1 MIDPRRVL
9 TFREVARLGSFSRAA
24 EALSL
29 TQPAVSQQVAALER
43 QAGARLLERGPGGLS
58 LTPAGDL
65 LAHAD
70 VVADR
75 LELASGQLAEQVAHA
90 ARELRIG
97 AFPSALATRVPRAL
111 GRLTA
116 ERPEVK
122 ADVTEGTTDELIER
136 VRSGALHVAV
146 CFQDAA
152 VARREHEGTERAD
165 LDEEPFAAL
174 LPHGHPLAGTGPI
187 GLADLAEETWV
198 APSRDGLIVRACEAA
213 GFTPSIRYVSRDPL
227 ANRGLVAAGLAVTIS
242 PAGLA
247 AESPDRG
254 RARARRTAP
263 LRLRAVAGE
272 RRRPARARLRR
283 CVGQRLRTG
292 RFQPRRPMSRSE
304 IRPRRSAV
312 PCSGSTAA
320 ASVFVAASSE
330 RIESTASASEGRS
343 SSIRSSAA
351 SRPAARSSA
360 RSIASRISPPRRST
374 SPSCAVSRASIP
386 GSSRPAI
393 AIACRSSSARSTRRG
408 PISRAGPRCGP
419 V

>member
-1 MIDPRRVL
+1 MPIDPRRVL

-58 LTPAGDL
+58 LTPAGELL

-111 GRLTA
+111 GRLSA

-122 ADVTEGTTDELIER
+122 ADVTEGTTDELVER

-152 VARREHEGTERAD
+152 VARREHEGTERVD
-165 LDEEPFAAL
+165 LEQEPFAAL
-174 LPHGHPLAGTGPI
+174 LPAGHPLAGAGPV
-187 GLADLAEETWV
+187 GLADLAQETWV
-198 APSRDGLIVRACEAA
+198 APSREGLIVRACQAA
-213 GFTPSIRYVSRDPL
+213 GFTPAIRYVSRDPL

-247 AESPDRG
+247 AEFSGIAVEPVRDAPRRAVYALLPASG
-254 RARARRTAP
+254 ATPLARA
-263 LRLRAVAGE
+263 
-272 RRRPARARLRR
+272 
-283 CVGQRLRTG
+283 
-292 RFQPRRPMSRSE
+292 F
-304 IRPRRSAV
+304 
-312 PCSGSTAA
+312 AA
-320 ASVFVAASSE
+320 ALAD
-330 RIESTASASEGRS
+330 G
-343 SSIRSSAA
+343 
-351 SRPAARSSA
+351 
-360 RSIASRISPPRRST
+360 
-374 SPSCAVSRASIP
+374 
-386 GSSRPAI
+386 
-393 AIACRSSSARSTRRG
+393 
-408 PISRAGPRCGP
+408 
-419 V
+419 